1 MLMKFMSMLSIGT
14 VSRSYFASQTAGP
27 QLMQLISDINSFSAS
42 PDALKKL
49 KDLQFVPRHEV
60 KEGMQETVQCIT
72 AMLQHAGN
80 GSVRNV
86 PRYLFTVAKAA
97 QSHPSLLAVLQKS
110 PYREQ
115 MLCLLQTAAAD
126 RSMYKNSY
134 SVSQLSVAQ
143 YTLGIFCAD
152 FWHGVPQNCTEK
164 WSEQAASSFV
174 YGYGKMRSMG
184 AAPAAPDRLRELL
197 VATVAWHAP
206 KLTPQGVANTAWS
219 LAKQGL
225 HFSDVLLPLQEAT
238 RRTAPEMNAQEA
250 ANCVW
255 AFATVNR

>member
-1 MLMKFMSMLSIGT
+1 MKSMSMLSIGT
-14 VSRSYFASQTAGP
+14 VSRSYFTPQTAGP

-97 QSHPSLLAVLQKS
+97 QSHPSLLAVLQKI

-152 FWHGVPQNCTEK
+152 FWHGVPQNCAEK
-164 WSEQAASSFV
+164 WCTSCVQFCV
-174 YGYGKMRSMG
+174 RSWKDAQHG
-184 AAPAAPDRLRELL
+184 GC
-197 VATVAWHAP
+197 T
-206 KLTPQGVANTAWS
+206 S
-219 LAKQGL
+219 C
-225 HFSDVLLPLQEAT
+225 T
-238 RRTAPEMNAQEA
+238 RQIA
-250 ANCVW
+250 
-255 AFATVNR
+255 